1 MNPTNTKRMLHVE
14 RLERR
19 DAPAV
24 TGQVMNGV
32 LRVTGSDASE
42 TILMRQTAANTVHV
56 AGPGMSRTFT
66 GVREVYVDA
75 RGGHDYVSF
84 DTRPLGGNEARYA
97 VKATIFGGTGNDT
110 VIGGAAGDY
119 LDGGGGDDQLYGNA
133 GNDTLVGGDGRDLLN
148 GGIGNDT
155 LNGGNGDDKLYGA
168 GGNDAIV
175 GGGGND
181 YVDGGLGNDNL
192 QGGTGFDTF
201 KNVFADIDTVSES
214 DPEDVRQGLSSTCVV
229 LSSLQALTRT
239 GVDLTNNIRQVGT
252 NTYAVPVFRPGRG
265 WVNQVVFFDGTW
277 TDNDPIPTADG
288 KTWPLLYQRAFLQ
301 EMGVNWSDPNAAGW
315 AARYGGAFQNID
327 AAFITFMGRS
337 TWVGSR
343 PTGLTD
349 GDLAL
354 LRQVYNANRP
364 VIALSR
370 ASNSTA
376 AADMRRLG
384 IIASHSYSV
393 SGFGNRNGQVTVKLR
408 NPWGVDGPVLHGAN
422 DGIIEVNW
430 SDFRRVF
437 LGFSYA

>member
-1 MNPTNTKRMLHVE
+1 MLNLE

-24 TGQVMNGV
+24 AGTVMNGV

-42 TILMRQTAANTVHV
+42 TILMRQTSASTVHV
-56 AGPGMSRTFT
+56 AAPGLNRTFT

-75 RGGHDYVSF
+75 RGGNDYVSF
-84 DTRPLGGNEARYA
+84 DTRALGGNEARYA
-97 VKATIFGGTGNDT
+97 VKATMFGGTGNDT
-110 VIGGAAGDY
+110 LIGGAGNDY

-148 GGIGNDT
+148 GGLGNDT
-155 LNGGNGDDKLYGA
+155 LYGGNGDDKLYGA
-168 GGNDAIV
+168 GGNDTLI
-175 GGGGND
+175 GGAGND
-181 YVDGGLGNDNL
+181 YLDGGRGTDSL

-201 KNVFADIDTVSES
+201 KNVFPEFDTVSEA
-214 DPEDVRQGLSSTCVV
+214 DPEDIRQGLSSTCVV
-229 LSSLQALTRT
+229 LASLQALTRT
-239 GVDLTNNIRQVGT
+239 GADLSGNIRQVGT
-252 NTYAVPVFRPGRG
+252 NTYSVPVFRPGRG
-265 WVNQVVFFDGTW
+265 WVNQVVYFDGTW
-277 TDNDPIPTADG
+277 TDNDPVPTADG

-301 EMGVNWSDPNAAGW
+301 EMGVNWADPNAAGW

-327 AAFITFMGRS
+327 AAFITFTGRS

-349 GDLAL
+349 ADLAL
-354 LRQVYNANRP
+354 LRQRFSANRP

-370 ASNSTA
+370 TSNSTA

-384 IIASHSYSV
+384 IVTSHAYSV
-393 SGFGNRNGQVTVKLR
+393 EGFGYRNGQATVKLR

-422 DGIIEVNW
+422 DGLIEVNY
-430 SDFRRVF
+430 SDFRCVF